1 MDIDLLSKMVKELIP
16 DHDRVSLPG
25 FGCFVTEVVPSAFSD
40 RGYTINPPYRRLSFR
55 TGNLSEDSL
64 LADLYASSNDVE
76 PDVARKIISEFIL
89 EMKKILMA
97 RKTVVFP
104 GLGRMRA
111 TRENNF
117 FFVADEDL
125 DIYPEGFGLEPVS
138 LKSHQETREEVSAMI
153 SGLQSMIEGCDSPE
167 ESPDAG
173 TCSEEP
179 VAGETADECAGGSVE
194 SGSGESSALGA
205 DDMGVAEAAAVET
218 EETESEDVSEAEE
231 TKETEPAA
239 EPQPDGE
246 DTESP
251 ARKLSPWKIVLIV
264 AGSII
269 GLAVLLLAAYLLA
282 AHFCPDF
289 IDSILYDS
297 EQLDVLRYGQGRSI
311 ARTCFI
317 GF

>member
-16 DHDRVSLPG
+16 DHDRVCLPG
-25 FGCFVTEVVPSAFSD
+25 FGCFVTEIVPSAFSD

-55 TGNLSEDSL
+55 TGNSGGDTLLS
-64 LADLYASSNDVE
+64 DLYASSNGVE
-76 PDVARKIISEFIL
+76 PEVAGKIISEFIS

-153 SGLQSMIEGCDSPE
+153 SGLQSMIADGDVPSEEADVAGPSESIGPESVADEVDIDPDLDADEDRQTADTAVPE
-167 ESPDAG
+167 EP
-173 TCSEEP
+173 
-179 VAGETADECAGGSVE
+179 
-194 SGSGESSALGA
+194 SAE
-205 DDMGVAEAAAVET
+205 M
-218 EETESEDVSEAEE
+218 AEE
-231 TKETEPAA
+231 TGKPLTDNVVENIGESCPVS
-239 EPQPDGE
+239 PGNVPDE
-246 DTESP
+246 V
-251 ARKLSPWKIVLIV
+251 RKLSPWRIALIV
-264 AGSII
+264 TGCAI
-269 GLAVLLLAAYLLA
+269 GLALLLLAVYLLA

-297 EQLDVLRYGQGRSI
+297 EQLDVLRYGQGRAL